1 MHVQFNHIRPWTL
14 RWQCCAESFTV
25 GAALEGVLGGV
36 TGAHEAHGSF
46 RWIKKCSYADTHE
59 Y

>member
-25 GAALEGVLGGV
+25 GAALERAGGGVGGCWGGSQERMRHMDPLGG
-36 TGAHEAHGSF
+36 
-46 RWIKKCSYADTHE
+46 
-59 Y
+59 